1 MLTKIKTSEL
11 QLALQPQWRR
21 RSATSVRLD
30 LRPALAFPS
39 RIRGSGVDD
48 DDDSDDD
55 VAGRRGAL
63 ALLDVGDK
71 GADKK
76 SDSDSSSD
84 DTQSDEEDTKG
95 GFRAGLHLSR
105 LDSNGKQAALLLPKA
120 AHESHMTS
128 LLTWL
133 LTAREF

>member
-1 MLTKIKTSEL
+1 M
-11 QLALQPQWRR
+11 
-21 RSATSVRLD
+21 RLD

-39 RIRGSGVDD
+39 RIRGNGVDD
-48 DDDSDDD
+48 DDDADDD

-63 ALLDVGDK
+63 ALLDAGDK
-71 GADKK
+71 GDKK

-84 DTQSDEEDTKG
+84 DTPSSDEEDTKG
-95 GFRAGLHLSR
+95 GFSAGLHLSR